1 MNLEPE
7 LNSDEP
13 EEDHLRTEL
22 LAILSHELST
32 PLAAVKG
39 YATAMLLEE
48 VTWSEEKRHQFLQLI
63 VEEVDNLQT
72 MIREI
77 LDTTRIEAGLLDI
90 EPQPLRLSRLAQEV
104 IQEMQQRTTL
114 HNFVLDFPAEFPL
127 IDGDPRR
134 LKQVFRNILDNAVKY
149 APDGGLIIIR
159 GVVRPQDVVISIAD
173 QGVGISPEDMI
184 PLFDKY
190 FRARSDNGRYVPGT
204 GLGLPLSRT
213 IIEAHNGR
221 IWAESQIGEG
231 TTLHFSLP
239 RQGLSTDTE
248 TVQDSDPL

>member
-1 MNLEPE
+1 MEPE
-7 LNSDEP
+7 LITDEP
-13 EEDHLRTEL
+13 EGDRLRTEA

-39 YATAMLLEE
+39 YVTAMLLEE
-48 VTWSEEKRHQFLQLI
+48 VTWSEEKRRQFLQLI

-77 LDTTRIEAGLLDI
+77 LDTTRIEAGLLDL

-104 IQEMQQRTTL
+104 IHEMQQRTTT
-114 HNFVLDFPAEFPL
+114 HNFVLDFSSAFPL

-149 APDGGLIIIR
+149 APDGGLIIVR
-159 GVVRPQDVVISIAD
+159 GVVRPQDVVVSIAD

-190 FRARSDNGRYVPGT
+190 FRARPDNGRYIPGT

-213 IIEAHNGR
+213 IVEAHNGR

-231 TTLHFSLP
+231 TTMHFSLP

-248 TVQDSDPL
+248 ITQDRAPL

>member
-1 MNLEPE
+1 MKFESK
-7 LNSDEP
+7 LNRDEP
-13 EEDHLRTEL
+13 EVDHLRTEL

-39 YATAMLLEE
+39 YATTLLLEE
-48 VTWSEEKRHQFLQLI
+48 VTWPEEKRRQFLQLI

-90 EPQPLRLSRLAQEV
+90 ERQPLRLSHLAQEV
-104 IQEMQQRTTL
+104 IHEMQQRTTT
-114 HNFVLDFPAEFPL
+114 HNFVLDLSSTFPL

-149 APDGGLIIIR
+149 APNGGLVIIR
-159 GVVRPQDVVISIAD
+159 GVIRPEDVVISIAD

-190 FRARSDNGRYVPGT
+190 FRAQSENGHYVPGT
-204 GLGLPLSRT
+204 GLGLPLSRS

-239 RQGLSTDTE
+239 RQGLSTDAEAT
-248 TVQDSDPL
+248 QDSDPL

>member
-1 MNLEPE
+1 MTLEPE
-7 LNSDEP
+7 LKRNEP
-13 EEDHLRTEL
+13 EGDRLRTEA
-22 LAILSHELST
+22 LALLSHELST

-48 VTWSEEKRHQFLQLI
+48 VTWSEEKRQQFLQLI
-63 VEEVDNLQT
+63 VEEVDDLQA
-72 MIREI
+72 MIRHI
-77 LDTTRIEAGLLDI
+77 LDTTRIEAGLLNL
-90 EPQPLRLSRLAQEV
+90 EPQPLRLSRLAQAV
-104 IQEMQQRTTL
+104 IHEMQQRTTL

-134 LKQVFRNILDNAVKY
+134 LKQVFRNILDNAIKY
-149 APDGGLIIIR
+149 APDGGLIIVR
-159 GVVRPQDVVISIAD
+159 GVVRPQDVVVSIAD

-190 FRARSDNGRYVPGT
+190 FRARADNGRYIPGT

-221 IWAESQIGEG
+221 IWVESQLGEG
-231 TTLHFSLP
+231 TTIHFSLP
-239 RQGLSTDTE
+239 RQGLSTHTE
-248 TVQDSDPL
+248 IIQDSA